1 MQKWW
6 QKKFSVFLG
15 VGGALIL
22 ILESTIGSVFWP
34 VYDMFRDP
42 LAMLT
47 AKDAPYRGAFVS
59 LQVVATV
66 MILLSLWA
74 IYQQY
79 KSRRQDVLANRLQE
93 VAITFGACMGLSLVS
108 VDTMAYIAFEN
119 GLTVSAI
126 IDVVY
131 ISVTIFTLYRY
142 SQAAFKD
149 EQISLGNAVLLLAI
163 LFGLFHS
170 LMFTMGIIGW
180 PLRGFFDVLAMD
192 TLAAGFGFICWYHA
206 RKTAI

>member
-1 MQKWW
+1 MQQWW

-15 VGGALIL
+15 IGGAVIL
-22 ILESTIGSVFWP
+22 ILESTIGSIVWP
-34 VYDMFRDP
+34 VYDMFRHP

-59 LQVVATV
+59 LQMVATA

-79 KSRRQDVLANRLQE
+79 RSRRQDDLAKRIQE
-93 VAITFGACMGLSLVS
+93 VVVTFGMCMGLSLVS
-108 VDTMAYIAFEN
+108 VDTMAYIAIEN
-119 GLTVSAI
+119 GLTVSAV

-142 SQAAFKD
+142 SQAAIKD
-149 EQISLGNAVLLLAI
+149 EKISLGNAVLLLAI
-163 LFGLFHS
+163 LFGLFHC
-170 LMFTMGIIGW
+170 LMFIMGIIGW

-192 TLAAGFGFICWYHA
+192 TLAAAFGFICWYHA
-206 RKTAI
+206 RKTSI